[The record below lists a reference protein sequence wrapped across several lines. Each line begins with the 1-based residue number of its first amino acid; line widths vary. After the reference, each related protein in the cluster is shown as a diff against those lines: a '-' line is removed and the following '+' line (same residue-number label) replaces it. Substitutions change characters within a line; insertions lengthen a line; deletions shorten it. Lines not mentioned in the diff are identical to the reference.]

1 MTWSTDP
8 DTRAMVR
15 EHEEIEEKRMEWS
28 REKDRI
34 IAEKCEGWTHVEGG
48 SATAM
53 RDASGALRF
62 LPKYNTELLSVVRAA
77 EAWRKQDENARN
89 WSIVSPEYGDTVMRG
104 TCYNG
109 RNPNWRTKNCYDA
122 QPAAALAHAL
132 YQAVT
137 Q

>member
-1 MTWSTDP
+1 MTWT
-8 DTRAMVR
+8 R
-15 EHEEIEEKRMEWS
+15 EH
-28 REKDRI
+28 DRV

-77 EAWRKQDENARN
+77 EAWRKKDEDIDRSVILHSAIDRLDMPFVAELRENYPVGN
-89 WSIVSPEYGDTVMRG
+89 NYE
-104 TCYNG
+104 
-109 RNPNWRTKNCYDA
+109 WRKFAGESEASYT
-122 QPAAALAHAL
+122 AALAHAL

-137 Q
+137 E